1 MLSIVVHT
9 SFGSSVGSI
18 HGSSIVVET
27 GVGEFGAATVPDAL
41 LGVPAV
47 VVAQPVDESEPEA
60 RVKPRSEFDSG
71 TRRRIVTRQPDDDLE
86 KGADGSSGSFSRCAR
101 SETTPRTSA
110 STSSTISCGRS
121 GRGGV
126 PASVIDQ
133 TELSIRDAL
142 RTIG

>member
-86 KGADGSSGSFSRCAR
+86 KGADGLVEVRRLERLFQPVR
-101 SETTPRTSA
+101 
-110 STSSTISCGRS
+110 
-121 GRGGV
+121 
-126 PASVIDQ
+126 
-133 TELSIRDAL
+133 AL
-142 RTIG
+142 RDDAAHECFDVVDDLVRA